1 MPQGRWLKI
10 LKKKI
15 NIKKIKNLSFQY
27 IEYSKS
33 LKIFFFFFLISK
45 PVSKILIFYVKN
57 LSKKQ
62 KKQLLCQKN

>member
-15 NIKKIKNLSFQY
+15 HIEKIKNLSFQY